1 MAERAQYVLDILL
14 TDGARREGGEAG
26 LHQEHDRTRPE
37 QVVRVILR
45 SIAGHNLHN
54 SNARVSRVSYL
65 FVESGVVQARAA
77 HEGRACH
84 SKQGAYR
91 LEGRESLSE
100 PGGRGVGHGNW
111 KGRRV

>member
-54 SNARVSRVSYL
+54 SNARVS
-65 FVESGVVQARAA
+65 
-77 HEGRACH
+77 
-84 SKQGAYR
+84 
-91 LEGRESLSE
+91 
-100 PGGRGVGHGNW
+100 
-111 KGRRV
+111 